1 MQNPDDVAVVKDNVN
16 KSSETDKNIMRVKD
30 KKVSKPLKPP
40 AVIVDRYESTLNPW
54 GNRTG
59 DFEYNLK

>member
-1 MQNPDDVAVVKDNVN
+1 MQNPDDVAVVKENLN

-40 AVIVDRYESTLNPW
+40 AIIVDHVASLNPW

-59 DFEYNLK
+59 DFEYNLE